1 MATQQKQLDEL
12 AVWLEKMEERIR
24 NQEPIGSELDAI
36 KLQIANHKVYIH
48 VHIKI
53 DSRSNT
59 AWKENRINDVK
70 VFGIPK
76 IQLTFF
82 PSFHN

>member
-36 KLQIANHKVYIH
+36 KLQIASHKVCTH
-48 VHIKI
+48 VHIKTKAQI
-53 DSRSNT
+53 VKNSNFVT
-59 AWKENRINDVK
+59 NNAW
-70 VFGIPK
+70 
-76 IQLTFF
+76 
-82 PSFHN
+82 

>member
-36 KLQIANHKVYIH
+36 KLQIANHKVCTH
-48 VHIKI
+48 VHIKTEAQI
-53 DSRSNT
+53 VKNSNFVT
-59 AWKENRINDVK
+59 NYAW
-70 VFGIPK
+70 
-76 IQLTFF
+76 
-82 PSFHN
+82 

>member
-36 KLQIANHKVYIH
+36 KLQIANHKVCMYMCI
-48 VHIKI
+48 
-53 DSRSNT
+53 
-59 AWKENRINDVK
+59 
-70 VFGIPK
+70 
-76 IQLTFF
+76 
-82 PSFHN
+82 

>member
-24 NQEPIGSELDAI
+24 NQEPIGSELDDI

-53 DSRSNT
+53 D
-59 AWKENRINDVK
+59 
-70 VFGIPK
+70 
-76 IQLTFF
+76 
-82 PSFHN
+82 

>member
-53 DSRSNT
+53 DSSSNRPDLT
-59 AWKENRINDVK
+59 PLGKRIE
-70 VFGIPK
+70 
-76 IQLTFF
+76 
-82 PSFHN
+82 

>member
-36 KLQIANHKVYIH
+36 KLQIANHKVCTRAY
-48 VHIKI
+48 K
-53 DSRSNT
+53 N
-59 AWKENRINDVK
+59 
-70 VFGIPK
+70 
-76 IQLTFF
+76 
-82 PSFHN
+82 